1 MVKIARAVR
10 YCALDVHGVRFQ
22 TFHVSDARIH
32 LRQKCLAQV
41 ASRASVD
48 IPLSLD
54 IDHDNSCG
62 AAGAGYAVAA
72 LSDDSATHRI
82 SKDRLSKFVSHH
94 THSSRI
100 TH

>member
-54 IDHDNSCG
+54 IDHHNSCG
-62 AAGAGYAVAA
+62 ASRRLFSCGLASG
-72 LSDDSATHRI
+72 SAMHRI
-82 SKDRLSKFVSHH
+82 SKNDSPKFVSHH
-94 THSSRI
+94 TNSSRI